1 MEFVTSQ
8 TISPSEAKEG
18 QADSSSVPDYKV
30 ERECH
35 RERNK
40 LPKRLFPST
49 PSDKVQMESPR
60 EEVRSSKGGIIRKPI
75 AGSELVI
82 VGHGD
87 QLTPRG
93 FKNSVKL
100 LRSYRKAK

>member
-49 PSDKVQMESPR
+49 PSDKVQR
-60 EEVRSSKGGIIRKPI
+60 
-75 AGSELVI
+75 
-82 VGHGD
+82 
-87 QLTPRG
+87 
-93 FKNSVKL
+93 
-100 LRSYRKAK
+100 

>member
-49 PSDKVQMESPR
+49 PSDKVQRVFPIEK
-60 EEVRSSKGGIIRKPI
+60 VTKYKVTVTSKRKCM
-75 AGSELVI
+75 
-82 VGHGD
+82 
-87 QLTPRG
+87 
-93 FKNSVKL
+93 
-100 LRSYRKAK
+100 